1 MKSYYYRWA
10 LQTGRP
16 VMPANF
22 RIFYLNPIVEGYLIY
37 VLVFI
42 LTLLGRGIEIYSY
55 RDEFFLAV
63 NPVMTGCRNL
73 CMNFKS

>member
-22 RIFYLNPIVEGYLIY
+22 EFYLNPIVEGYWIY

-42 LTLLGRGIEIYSY
+42 LTLLERGIEIYIRIFSY
-55 RDEFFLAV
+55 RDELFS
-63 NPVMTGCRNL
+63 R
-73 CMNFKS
+73 